1 MDRESI
7 DIGAR
12 WQKLLF
18 NFVKYNDLFGSFFSF
33 FFFNNT
39 LFPHG
44 NHGNQ
49 CSCLESTH
57 NVQESDHSIFKMVQ
71 KNEDRKDIRGVL
83 YFLFA
88 LALHSSSG

>member
-1 MDRESI
+1 M
-7 DIGAR
+7 AN
-12 WQKLLF
+12 LLF
-18 NFVKYNDLFGSFFSF
+18 NFVKYNDLFCSF
-33 FFFNNT
+33 FFFLSFFLNNT

-44 NHGNQ
+44 NHGNL

-57 NVQESDHSIFKMVQ
+57 NVQDSDHSIFKMVQ
-71 KNEDRKDIRGVL
+71 KNEDKKDICGVL